1 MAVAGVQNNFSAYV
15 NYKRRTE
22 KSGSASFSTAV
33 NKAGTRKESAVAEY
47 KKRHPEEAGIVDK
60 QVNAGKAVL
69 KKTGAEKVSRE
80 DMTMEEYKKFFTG
93 LMDSISFDSSQ
104 LNDVEIWSITEDGWE
119 QMKSDP
125 DYEAWVLG
133 YTAQDRAVHN
143 PFAAM
148 PGYSPN
154 LHTEH
159 FGASI
164 EEHLGQ
170 SVPMSSSGKKTSS
183 ASDEEDWWEK
193 RHKKMEEFLEQQEK
207 KAWQRRAMATARN
220 QQAQLMQMQM
230 QMMSNAGFGQYLPG
244 YMSGGYPASLIGA
257 MMSAGGSWKF

>member
-1 MAVAGVQNNFSAYV
+1 MALTGVGNSYAAYA
-15 NYKRRTE
+15 YHTTSSKT
-22 KSGSASFSTAV
+22 GSAGGFSTAI
-33 NKAGTRKESAVAEY
+33 NRAGTKTESAVADF
-47 KKRHPEEAGIVDK
+47 KKRHPKEAGTVDK

-69 KKTGAEKVSRE
+69 KKNGADQVSRE
-80 DMTMEEYKKFFTG
+80 DMTMEEYKRFFAG
-93 LMDSISFDSSQ
+93 LMNSIPFDSSQ

-143 PFAAM
+143 PFASM

-164 EEHLGQ
+164 DEHLGQ
-170 SVPMSSSGKKTSS
+170 SVPTGNSSGKSPS
-183 ASDEEDWWEK
+183 ASGEEDWWKK
-193 RHKKMEEFLEQQEK
+193 RHKRMEEFLEQQEK
-207 KAWQRRAMATARN
+207 KAQQRRAMATARN

-230 QMMSNAGFGQYLPG
+230 QMMS
-244 YMSGGYPASLIGA
+244 
-257 MMSAGGSWKF
+257 AGGSWKF